1 MYKLIAVDL
10 DGTMLNSYG
19 EVTENT
25 KRVLKQTKQ
34 KGAEVVIASGRSIDS
49 IKYIASEIDSSK
61 YMIAGNGAVVYD
73 RSQNKILYEKYIP
86 KNKALDIIQ
95 ICEENSIYYN
105 IYTNKTIIADGLRY
119 NVLYYYKENLKK
131 EDQKKTH
138 ITLVENIENYIK
150 EMNEDEKIMK
160 IFICDKNKTV
170 FNSIVRKFS
179 AIEDIDILDVSHMAR
194 KVIKQ
199 GTEDIPIEYYYTEIS
214 MKDVDKWYALEF
226 LIKKLGIQKE
236 EVMAIGDNVND
247 RKMIEEAG
255 KGIVMGG
262 STPKVSEVADYI
274 TLDCNNEGVAKAIEK
289 FIV

>member
-34 KGAEVVIASGRSIDS
+34 KGAEVVITSGRSIDS

-105 IYTNKTIIADGLRY
+105 VYTNKTIIADGLRY

-226 LIKKLGIQKE
+226 LIKKLGIPKE

>member
-1 MYKLIAVDL
+1 MYKLIAIDL

-34 KGAEVVIASGRSIDS
+34 KGAEVVIVSGRSIDS

-61 YMIAGNGAVVYD
+61 NMIAGNGAIVYD

-105 IYTNKTIIADGLRY
+105 VYTNKTIIADGLRY

-179 AIEDIDILDVSHMAR
+179 VIEDIDILDVSHMAR

-226 LIKKLGIQKE
+226 LIKKLGIPKE

>member
-236 EVMAIGDNVND
+236 EVMAIGDNIND

>member
-1 MYKLIAVDL
+1 MYKLIAIDL

-34 KGAEVVIASGRSIDS
+34 KGAEVVITSGRSIDS

-105 IYTNKTIIADGLRY
+105 VYTNKTIIADGLRY

-179 AIEDIDILDVSHMAR
+179 VIEDIDILDVSHMAR

>member
-1 MYKLIAVDL
+1 MYKLIAIDL

-34 KGAEVVIASGRSIDS
+34 KGAEVVIVSGRSIDS

-61 YMIAGNGAVVYD
+61 YMIAGNGAIVYD

-86 KNKALDIIQ
+86 ENKALDIIQ

-105 IYTNKTIIADGLRY
+105 VYTNKTIIADGLRY

>member
-34 KGAEVVIASGRSIDS
+34 KGAEVVIVSGRSIDS

-105 IYTNKTIIADGLRY
+105 VYTNKTIIADGLRY

>member
-1 MYKLIAVDL
+1 MYKLIAIDL

-34 KGAEVVIASGRSIDS
+34 KGAEVVITSGRSIDS

-73 RSQNKILYEKYIP
+73 RSKNKILYEKYIP

-105 IYTNKTIIADGLRY
+105 VYTNKTIIADGLRY

-179 AIEDIDILDVSHMAR
+179 VIEDIDILDVSHMAR

-226 LIKKLGIQKE
+226 LIKKLGIPKE

>member
-10 DGTMLNSYG
+10 DGTMLNSYV

-34 KGAEVVIASGRSIDS
+34 KGAEVVIVSGRSIDS

-105 IYTNKTIIADGLRY
+105 VYTNKTIIADGLRY